1 MSRILFGVV
10 GVALLA
16 AACAQT
22 QSGNIT
28 LSEADRCAQSGGLWR
43 PALEMCERSAGGGG
57 GY

>member
-16 AACAQT
+16 AACAQM
-22 QSGNIT
+22 QSGNVT
-28 LSEADRCAQSGGLWR
+28 LSEAERCAQSGGLWR
-43 PALEMCERSAGGGG
+43 PALEMCERSAAGGG